1 MKKYVAHDKYVAF
14 LRGIN
19 SGKNP
24 TVKMEVLRKT
34 FEDLGFE
41 NVRTILASGNV
52 LFESST
58 YENTLEQKIEEVLP
72 LAIGFQSEVIVRTI
86 DDLHKL
92 VLLNPFK
99 ATEITTHIRPYVTFI
114 KGKPNKNF
122 RFPSGGKG
130 YTILGIFNGAVCSVA
145 DLSDAKTP
153 SLMQLLDKEFGK
165 GITTRSWNTVERIL
179 KAS

>member
-1 MKKYVAHDKYVAF
+1 MTKYAAF

-34 FEDLGFE
+34 FKDLGFE

-52 LFESST
+52 LFEIDST
-58 YENTLEQKIEEVLP
+58 DAIRLEQKIEEVVP
-72 LAIGFQSEVIVRTI
+72 ETIGFYSDVIIRTI

-92 VLLNPFK
+92 LLLNPFK
-99 ATEITTHIRPYVTFI
+99 TAEITLHSRLYVTFL
-114 KGKPNKNF
+114 KGKPKTNLE
-122 RFPSGGKG
+122 FPSKGKG
-130 YTILGIFNGAVCSVA
+130 YAILGIFNGSVCSIVN
-145 DLSDAKTP
+145 LSDTKTP
-153 SLMQLLDKEFGK
+153 SLMQVLDKEFGK
-165 GITTRSWNTVERIL
+165 DITTRSWNTIERIV

>member
-1 MKKYVAHDKYVAF
+1 MTKYVAF

-34 FEDLGFE
+34 FEGLGLE
-41 NVRTILASGNV
+41 NVRTVLASGNV
-52 LFESST
+52 LFESSAD
-58 YENTLEQKIEEVLP
+58 ENKLEQKIEEALPVL
-72 LAIGFQSEVIVRTI
+72 IGFSSDVIVRTI

-99 ATEITTHIRPYVTFI
+99 AIEITSYTRLYATFMRE
-114 KGKPNKNF
+114 KPKKNL
-122 RFPSGGKG
+122 RFPAKG
-130 YTILGIFNGAVCSVA
+130 ESYTILGIFNGVVCSVL

-153 SLMQLLDKEFGK
+153 SLMQVLDKEFGK

>member
-1 MKKYVAHDKYVAF
+1 MQLMTKYVAF

-19 SGKNP
+19 SGKNS
-24 TVKMEVLRKT
+24 TVKMEALRKT

-58 YENTLEQKIEEVLP
+58 DENTLEQKIEEVLP
-72 LAIGFQSEVIVRTI
+72 VSIGFQSDVVVRPI
-86 DDLHKL
+86 DELHKL
-92 VLLNPFK
+92 VLLDPFK
-99 ATEITTHIRPYVTFI
+99 TIKITQHTRLYVTFI
-114 KGKPNKNF
+114 KWKPNKNF
-122 RFPSGGKG
+122 GFPSGGKG
-130 YTILGIFNGAVCSVA
+130 YTILGIFDGAVCSVM

-153 SLMQLLDKEFGK
+153 DLMKVLDKEFGK

>member
-1 MKKYVAHDKYVAF
+1 MTKYVAF

-19 SGKNP
+19 SG
-24 TVKMEVLRKT
+24 
-34 FEDLGFE
+34 
-41 NVRTILASGNV
+41 NV

-58 YENTLEQKIEEVLP
+58 DENILEQKLEEVLP
-72 LAIGFQSEVIVRTI
+72 VSIGFHSDVIIRTI

-99 ATEITTHIRPYVTFI
+99 ATEITTRIRLYVTFI
-114 KGKPNKNF
+114 KGETKTNLK
-122 RFPSGGKG
+122 FPAVGKG
-130 YTILGIFNGAVCSVA
+130 YTILGIFNGVVCSVV

>member
-1 MKKYVAHDKYVAF
+1 MQFMTKYVGF

-34 FEDLGFE
+34 FENLGFE

-58 YENTLEQKIEEVLP
+58 DENTLEQKIEEVL
-72 LAIGFQSEVIVRTI
+72 LVSIGFQSDVIVHTI
-86 DDLHKL
+86 DNLQEL
-92 VLLNPFK
+92 VLYNPFK
-99 ATEITTHIRPYVTFI
+99 AVKITPYTRLYVTFI
-114 KGKPNKNF
+114 KSELKKNF
-122 RFPSGGKG
+122 KFPIGGKG
-130 YTILGIFNGAVCSVA
+130 YTILGLFNGAVCSVV
-145 DLSDAKTP
+145 DLLDAKTP
-153 SLMQLLDKEFGK
+153 SLMQVLDKEFGK
-165 GITTRSWNTVERIL
+165 DITTRSWNTVEKIL

>member
-1 MKKYVAHDKYVAF
+1 MAKYVAF

-52 LFESST
+52 LFKSSID
-58 YENTLEQKIEEVLP
+58 ENTLEQKIEEVLP
-72 LAIGFQSEVIVRTI
+72 VSIGFKSDVIVRTI
-86 DDLHKL
+86 DNLQEL
-92 VLLNPFK
+92 MLLNPFK
-99 ATEITTHIRPYVTFI
+99 DTEITLYTRLYVTFI
-114 KGKPNKNF
+114 KGEPKKNCK
-122 RFPSGGKG
+122 FPSGGKG
-130 YTILGIFNGAVCSVA
+130 YVVLGIFDGAVCSIV

-153 SLMQLLDKEFGK
+153 DLMQELDKEFGK
-165 GITTRSWNTVERIL
+165 GITTRSWNTIEKIL

>member
-1 MKKYVAHDKYVAF
+1 MTKYIAF

-52 LFESST
+52 LFESSID
-58 YENTLEQKIEEVLP
+58 ENTLEQKIEKMLP
-72 LAIGFQSEVIVRTI
+72 EKIGFKSDVIVLTI
-86 DDLHKL
+86 DELHKL

-99 ATEITTHIRPYVTFI
+99 TIKITPHTRPYVTFI
-114 KGKPNKNF
+114 KEEPKTNLK
-122 RFPSGGKG
+122 FPAKVRS
-130 YTILGIFNGAVCSVA
+130 YTILGIFNGVVCSVV

-153 SLMQLLDKEFGK
+153 DLMKVLDKEFGK

>member
-1 MKKYVAHDKYVAF
+1 MTKFVAF

-24 TVKMEVLRKT
+24 TVKMEVLLKV

-52 LFESST
+52 LFETDST
-58 YENTLEQKIEEVLP
+58 YENTLEQKIEKMLP
-72 LAIGFQSEVIVRTI
+72 ETIGFKSDVIVRTI
-86 DDLHKL
+86 DDLRKL
-92 VLLNPFK
+92 VLLNPFN
-99 ATEITTHIRPYVTFI
+99 ATEATPQTRPYVTFVKGELEKNI
-114 KGKPNKNF
+114 K
-122 RFPSGGKG
+122 FPAREKG
-130 YTILGIFNGAVCSVA
+130 YTILGIFNGVVCSFV

-153 SLMQLLDKEFGK
+153 YLMQVLDKEFGK

>member
-1 MKKYVAHDKYVAF
+1 MTKYIAF

-52 LFESST
+52 LFESSID
-58 YENTLEQKIEEVLP
+58 ENTLEQKIEKMLP
-72 LAIGFQSEVIVRTI
+72 EKIGFKSDVIVLTI
-86 DDLHKL
+86 DELHKL

-99 ATEITTHIRPYVTFI
+99 TIKITPHTRPYVTFI
-114 KGKPNKNF
+114 KEEPKTNLK
-122 RFPSGGKG
+122 FPAKVRS
-130 YTILGIFNGAVCSVA
+130 YTILGIFNGVVCSVV
-145 DLSDAKTP
+145 DLSDAKT
-153 SLMQLLDKEFGK
+153 SDLMKVLDKEFGK

>member
-1 MKKYVAHDKYVAF
+1 MTKYVAF

-52 LFESST
+52 LFESSIN
-58 YENTLEQKIEEVLP
+58 ENALEQKIEEVLP
-72 LAIGFQSEVIVRTI
+72 VSIGFHSDVIVRTI
-86 DDLHKL
+86 NNLQEL
-92 VLLNPFK
+92 ILLNPFK
-99 ATEITTHIRPYVTFI
+99 VAEIKLQTRLYVTFI
-114 KGKPNKNF
+114 KRKPKKNC

-130 YTILGIFNGAVCSVA
+130 YTILGIFNGTICSIV
-145 DLSDAKTP
+145 DLSNAKTP
-153 SLMQLLDKEFGK
+153 DLMQFLDKEFGK
-165 GITTRSWNTVERIL
+165 DITTRNWNTIERIL

>member
-1 MKKYVAHDKYVAF
+1 MTKYVAF

-24 TVKMEVLRKT
+24 TVKMGVLRKT

-41 NVRTILASGNV
+41 NIRTILASGNV
-52 LFESST
+52 LFESSAD
-58 YENTLEQKIEEVLP
+58 ENTLERKIEEVLP
-72 LAIGFQSEVIVRTI
+72 VSIGFKSDVIVRTI
-86 DDLHKL
+86 EDLHKL

-99 ATEITTHIRPYVTFI
+99 ATEITSHIRSYVTFI
-114 KGKPNKNF
+114 KGENKTNLK
-122 RFPSGGKG
+122 FPASGKG
-130 YTILGIFNGAVCSVA
+130 YTILGIFNGIVCSVV

-153 SLMQLLDKEFGK
+153 SLMQVLDKEFGK

-179 KAS
+179 KAI